1 MAYYTSTDG
10 TRYDHAATVTF
21 AEDKT
26 PQVKFINARHESEKP
41 IEARYVRID
50 VEATKKCPEW
60 HYGVGNPCWF
70 MIDEI
75 LIK

>member
-1 MAYYTSTDG
+1 MAYYTSADG
-10 TRYDHAATVTF
+10 KQFSHAGTVTL

-26 PQVKFINARHESEKP
+26 PQVKFVSARHESAAP

-50 VEATKKCPEW
+50 VEGTKKCPEW

-75 LIK
+75 FIK